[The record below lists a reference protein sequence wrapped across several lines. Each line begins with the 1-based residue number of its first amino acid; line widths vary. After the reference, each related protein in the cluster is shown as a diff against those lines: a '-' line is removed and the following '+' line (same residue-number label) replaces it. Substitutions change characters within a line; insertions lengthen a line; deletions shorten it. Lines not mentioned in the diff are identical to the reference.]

1 MQILIVRHGQAVDDA
16 PGLGDS
22 GRWLTGKGRK
32 VTRRVARWMTK
43 RKGSRPAAIWTS
55 PLVRAVQTAEIV
67 AGAAELTDQV
77 TVVPELSP
85 GRDPADLLRLLSSH
99 RGPEPLALV
108 GHEPQLSLL
117 ITSLIGEAAWAGL
130 QGTDD
135 AEARPKLKKSGV
147 AAIRWDGRGSATLR
161 FLLDPKEMS
170 AVSGVGAKATGDRG
184 KRGKRGK
191 GGKRGKSNED
201 RGEQEQKRLDAP
213 DAPDAPHAEDRAGD
227 SAPHA

>member
-32 VTRRVARWMTK
+32 VTRRVARWMAK
-43 RKGSRPAAIWTS
+43 RKGRRPAAIWTS
-55 PLVRAVQTAEIV
+55 PLVRAVQTAEIM
-67 AGAAELTDQV
+67 ASAAELTDQV

-130 QGTDD
+130 QESED
-135 AEARPKLKKSGV
+135 AEARPKLKKSGAV
-147 AAIRWDGRGSATLR
+147 AIRWDGRSSATLR

-170 AVSGVGAKATGDRG
+170 AVRGAGAAATKGHA
-184 KRGKRGK
+184 KRGKRK
-191 GGKRGKSNED
+191 KSSA
-201 RGEQEQKRLDAP
+201 EQEQKKP
-213 DAPDAPHAEDRAGD
+213 DAPKAPNSEERAGD
-227 SAPHA
+227 SAPQA